1 MSPRRPPGANQ
12 QLRSYACWGPSPPK
26 PSVSPP
32 PHLVRTG
39 RELKEML
46 TEGQRSQG
54 LPGGRQGQR
63 DMRQMASEMP
73 EAGSPL
79 EARRGQGQKVL
90 GLLRLSGAALG

>member
-12 QLRSYACWGPSPPK
+12 QPRRYACWGPSPPK
-26 PSVSPP
+26 PSVSA

-39 RELKEML
+39 RELEEML

-54 LPGGRQGQR
+54 LPEGRQGPR

-73 EAGSPL
+73 EAGSL
-79 EARRGQGQKVL
+79 LGARRGQGQKVL
-90 GLLRLSGAALG
+90 DLLRLSGAALG